1 MVVER
6 SPKNIERGDGEQ
18 EKMRKYQLPMQQ
30 KIVRDDDIMNRGRK
44 EKTDV
49 PKCLEKYSL
58 IKKDISDRNGNMR

>member
-1 MVVER
+1 ME
-6 SPKNIERGDGEQ
+6 SKKIWESNS
-18 EKMRKYQLPMQQ
+18 YQCSKKLL
-30 KIVRDDDIMNRGRK
+30 RDDDIMDRGRK